1 MTSSAGIVWLMLF
14 FAPLLVALL
23 RDELAN
29 DVGREVLADGMR
41 LLTAIDARY
50 GPAPAADPLAPRHA
64 SS

>member
-1 MTSSAGIVWLMLF
+1 MLF